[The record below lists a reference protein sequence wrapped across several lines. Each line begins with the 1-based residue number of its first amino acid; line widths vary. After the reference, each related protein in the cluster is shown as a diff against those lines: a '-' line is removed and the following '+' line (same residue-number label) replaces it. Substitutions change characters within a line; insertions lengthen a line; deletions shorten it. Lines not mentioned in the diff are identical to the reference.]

1 MYKLEIAAG
10 RLANRLV
17 EGIIESTNIPA
28 EAIESLISD
37 VTEETEAFVAAIRET
52 IIAEIEARK

>member
-17 EGIIESTNIPA
+17 EGIIESTNIPG

-37 VTEETEAFVAAIRET
+37 VTEQTEAFVSAIRET